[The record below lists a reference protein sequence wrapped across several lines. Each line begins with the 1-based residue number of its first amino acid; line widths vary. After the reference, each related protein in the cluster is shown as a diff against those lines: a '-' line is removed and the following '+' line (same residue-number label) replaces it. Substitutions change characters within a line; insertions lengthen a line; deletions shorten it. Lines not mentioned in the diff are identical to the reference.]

1 MYAGFRFFDHDALP
15 GPRGWEG
22 GGRPGFR
29 FRCTEGHAIDRGN
42 YGGHSLSA
50 VDFDLKRFPRRADA
64 EVLDCRLIR
73 RGRGATPPSPDNL
86 FFITTCRI
94 GDQDAM
100 RFLDQF
106 DTASRYMVSRP
117 GIVRFRL
124 YRSLSPAARFQFVN
138 LAQWRS
144 AKEFMDAFARD
155 EFKALL
161 KGGFDHTSQI
171 IVAKLWHQ

>member
-1 MYAGFRFFDHDALP
+1 MYAKFRFFDHDTTP
-15 GPRGWEG
+15 GPRGWNG
-22 GGRPGFR
+22 RGRPGFR

-42 YGGHSLSA
+42 YGGHTFGA
-50 VDFDLKRFPRRADA
+50 VDFDLGRFPERAAA
-64 EVLDCRLIR
+64 EAVDCRLIR
-73 RGRGATPPSPDNL
+73 RGRGTTQASPDDL
-86 FFITTCRI
+86 FLITTCRI
-94 GDQDAM
+94 GALDAL

-144 AKEFMDAFARD
+144 VEAFTDAFAQD
-155 EFKALL
+155 EFKSLI

-171 IVAKLWHQ
+171 IVAKPWHQ